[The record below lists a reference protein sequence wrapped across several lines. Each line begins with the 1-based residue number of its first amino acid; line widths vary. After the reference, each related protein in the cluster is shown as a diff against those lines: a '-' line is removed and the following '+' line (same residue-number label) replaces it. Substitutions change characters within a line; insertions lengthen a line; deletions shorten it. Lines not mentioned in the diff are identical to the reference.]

1 MNPDILT
8 APSSTLM
15 SRLPIVDW
23 FKGAVK
29 MSEFFVGGAILLL
42 PRLTRKSDGGK
53 SEDFQP
59 SRLFSKQLER
69 KLTSHW
75 LQCAFFLQL
84 CQCRCELSLFQ
95 VPLLAERGDVN

>member
-29 MSEFFVGGAILLL
+29 MSEFFLGAQGA
-42 PRLTRKSDGGK
+42 D
-53 SEDFQP
+53 E
-59 SRLFSKQLER
+59 
-69 KLTSHW
+69 
-75 LQCAFFLQL
+75 
-84 CQCRCELSLFQ
+84 
-95 VPLLAERGDVN
+95 

>member
-29 MSEFFVGGAILLL
+29 MSEFFVGAEVT
-42 PRLTRKSDGGK
+42 LTT
-53 SEDFQP
+53 
-59 SRLFSKQLER
+59 
-69 KLTSHW
+69 LT
-75 LQCAFFLQL
+75 CFTVFM
-84 CQCRCELSLFQ
+84 SLMMT
-95 VPLLAERGDVN
+95 AE